1 MQLREVL
8 RSRSL
13 KRPLRGLFQR
23 SAGGRLLLLAC
34 ALACARAPAGG
45 VQQPSLP
52 RATPPALRLPEGARP
67 TSYALALRIDPAQ
80 PTLTGTIDIELQ
92 LAAATSFL
100 WLNATDIDVSSAQ
113 ITFAGESVVARPTLG
128 DRDFL
133 GFAFRKPVGPGP
145 ASLRISYVA
154 GLSDREMAGAFRQK
168 EGRDWYAFTQF
179 EATDARRAFPC
190 FDEPEFK
197 VPWRV
202 SLTVRREQVALG
214 NTPVLGET
222 DAGAGWKTVQFYPSR
237 PMPSYLVAF
246 AVGPFALV
254 DAGKAGAKRTAI
266 RVVAPRERAVEARYA
281 VESSGPLLERLEKLY
296 GIPYPYEKL
305 DLVAIPQFGGAMEN
319 PGLITFAQTLL
330 LMKPA
335 EETITG
341 RRNFA
346 ETYAHE
352 AAHQWFG
359 DLVTTAWWDDIWL
372 NEAFANWAGPKAIDD
387 WKPAW
392 NAAVERVEERASA
405 MAADTLTSAR
415 KIRQPIA
422 SNSDIANAFDGI
434 TYEKGRAV
442 LEMFEAW
449 LGSDV
454 FNHGVRRYLRAH
466 SWKNATSA
474 DFVAAISAEAG
485 FDVAPAFSTFLD
497 QVGVPLVSV
506 DLTCPKNAA
515 PRVTLAQSRYLPLG
529 SKAPAGQRWQIP
541 VCLAF
546 GSAKGRYRQC
556 QLLTEPRAEVTL
568 PGKECPAWLLPN
580 DGLTGYYRS
589 LPSSDLLKRLL
600 DDGGKRLSLAERV
613 GVLSDLR
620 ALVDGGL
627 LPAAAVLDLVPVLLD
642 ESRGDLHVSTATAEI
657 VAGLD
662 ANLVSEELRPGYA
675 RFVRKLYAQRAHAL
689 GWKPKPGED
698 EDTGLLRRQLVPLV
712 ANQGEDR
719 ALVDEAGRLVRAWL
733 DQKQGIEPD
742 MLDVALDVA
751 ARHGDRALYDRILEA
766 ARKTTDRRDRRRLIT
781 ALASFEDPAL
791 VGESLRLFLSSDFDP
806 RESGALLFGG
816 QRGRKRRQ
824 ATGLTLAFVKS
835 HYDAILARVP
845 QGVFAGGEF
854 AAALPWVAA
863 DACDQQTRADVESF
877 FRDRSAKA
885 VGGPRVLDQVL
896 EGINLCAQSAAAQR
910 DSVAAFLRKW

>member
-1 MQLREVL
+1 VFLMC
-8 RSRSL
+8 
-13 KRPLRGLFQR
+13 
-23 SAGGRLLLLAC
+23 C
-34 ALACARAPAGG
+34 ALACARVPAGG
-45 VQQPSLP
+45 IAQPPSLP

-67 TSYALALRIDPAQ
+67 TSYAVALRIDPAQ

-92 LAAATSFL
+92 LDAATSLL
-100 WLNATDIDVSSAQ
+100 WLNATDIDVTSAQ
-113 ITFAGESVVARPTLG
+113 VTVDGQSLVARPTLG

-133 GFAFRKPVGPGP
+133 GFAFGKPVGPGP
-145 ASLRISYVA
+145 ALLRVA
-154 GLSDREMAGAFRQK
+154 YTAKLSDREMAGAFRQK
-168 EGRDWYAFTQF
+168 EGQSWYAFTQF

-190 FDEPEFK
+190 FDEPGFK
-197 VPWRV
+197 VPWRL
-202 SLTVRREQVALG
+202 SLTVRREHVALA
-214 NTPVLGET
+214 NTPLSGES
-222 DAGAGWKTVQFYPSR
+222 DAGGGWKTVQFRPSQ

-254 DAGKAGAKRTAI
+254 DAGKAGSKATAI
-266 RVVAPRERAVEARYA
+266 RVVAPSDRAAEARYA
-281 VESSGPLLERLEKLY
+281 VQSAAPLLERLEKLY

-305 DLVAIPQFGGAMEN
+305 DLLAVPQFGGAMEN
-319 PGLITFAQTLL
+319 PGLISFAQSLL
-330 LMKPA
+330 LMKPS

-341 RRNFA
+341 RRSFA

-352 AAHQWFG
+352 VAHQWFG

-392 NAAVERVEERASA
+392 NAAVERVEERSSA

-415 KIRQPIA
+415 KIRQPIT

-454 FNHGVRRYLRAH
+454 FNRGVRRYLRAH
-466 SWKNATSA
+466 AWKNATSA
-474 DFVAAISAEAG
+474 DFAAAISAEAG
-485 FDVAPAFSTFLD
+485 RDVAPAFSTFLD

-506 DLTCPKNAA
+506 DLTCAKGAP

-529 SKAPAGQRWQIP
+529 SSAMAGQRWQIP

-546 GSAKGRYRQC
+546 GTAKGRQRQC
-556 QLLTEPRAEVTL
+556 QLLSEERAEVAL
-568 PGKECPAWLLPN
+568 PIKECPAWLLPN

-589 LPSSDLLKRLL
+589 LPSADLLKRLL
-600 DDGGKRLSLAERV
+600 DDGGKRLTLAERV

-627 LPAAAVLDLVPVLLD
+627 LPAAAVLDLVPVLLG
-642 ESRGDLHVSTATAEI
+642 ESGGDLHVSTATAQL

-662 ANLVSEELRPGYA
+662 ANLVSDEQRPSYA
-675 RFVRKLYAQRAHAL
+675 RFVRKLYADRARVL

-712 ANQGEDR
+712 ANQGEDQ

-733 DQKQGIEPD
+733 DHRQTIEPD

-751 ARHGDRALYDRILEA
+751 ARHGDRALYDRILAA
-766 ARKTTDRRDRRRLIT
+766 ARKTTDRRDRRRLIS
-781 ALASFEDPAL
+781 ALASFDDPAL
-791 VGESLRLFLSSDFDP
+791 VGENLQLFLRSDFDP
-806 RESGALLFGG
+806 RESGSLLFGG
-816 QRGRKRRQ
+816 GRGRRRRQ
-824 ATGLTLAFVKS
+824 AIDQTVAFVKS
-835 HYDAILARVP
+835 HYDAIVARVP
-845 QGVFAGGEF
+845 QGTFAGTDF

-863 DACDQQTRADVESF
+863 DACDEQTRAEVESF

-885 VGGPRVLDQVL
+885 MGGPRVLAQVV
-896 EGINLCAQSAAAQR
+896 EAIKLCAHSAAAQR
-910 DSVAAFLRKW
+910 DSVAAFLKKQ